1 MRIFG
6 KLLNLEVRMKKRPS
20 LAAIFVGIGC
30 LAGASAQTQPEWTR
44 VEEETIRHFQ
54 ALLRLDTSS
63 PPGNE
68 SRAADYL
75 EQVLES
81 EGIPV
86 RTFVLEPGR
95 ANLVARLRGNGRKRP
110 LLVMAHTDVVT
121 VDATKW
127 TFPPFGGARDGGYV
141 YGRGALDDKDNLVA
155 SLMVMLMLKRQNVPL
170 DRDVIFLAEA
180 GEEGG
185 SNVGINFM
193 VDRHFAEIDAEYCLA
208 EGGDTRRIGGKLR
221 FVGVQAL
228 EKHARTVELTARGTS
243 GHASVPLE
251 SNPIAHLSAAV
262 AAVAGWQAPIR
273 PNEIT
278 TSYFRRL
285 ADISPSDQAARYR
298 AVLAPDSK
306 EAATALT
313 YFLKNEPNHAS
324 LLHTSISPTIIGGG
338 YRVNVIP
345 SEAKATLDVRMVPDE
360 DPARF
365 LDVIRKVVNDPA
377 VEVSYGPRV
386 DRPRTTVGAKLD
398 SEAFKAI
405 ESAVASRYETMTIP
419 TMSTGGTD
427 MAQLRAKGIQCFGI
441 APATDVEDEA
451 RGFGAHSD
459 QERILESELHRFVR
473 FNWDIVSDLARA
485 RN

>member
-1 MRIFG
+1 
-6 KLLNLEVRMKKRPS
+6 MKKRPI
-20 LAAIFVGIGC
+20 LAAILMGIGC

-95 ANLVARLRGNGRKRP
+95 ANLVARLKGNGRKRP

-127 TFPPFGGARDGGYV
+127 AFPPFGGARDGGYV

-208 EGGDTRRIGGKLR
+208 EGGDTRRIDGKLR

-228 EKHARTVELTARGTS
+228 ERHARTVELTARGTS

-262 AAVAGWQAPIR
+262 AAVAGWQAPIQ

-306 EAATALT
+306 EAATAFT

-324 LLHTSISPTIIGGG
+324 LLHTSISPTIVGGG

-360 DPARF
+360 TRPFSGCHPQSRQRSCRRGDLRTAGRSTWYDGRREARF
-365 LDVIRKVVNDPA
+365 GGFQ
-377 VEVSYGPRV
+377 S
-386 DRPRTTVGAKLD
+386 DRIGCRQP
-398 SEAFKAI
+398 
-405 ESAVASRYETMTIP
+405 
-419 TMSTGGTD
+419 
-427 MAQLRAKGIQCFGI
+427 LR
-441 APATDVEDEA
+441 DDD
-451 RGFGAHSD
+451 HSD
-459 QERILESELHRFVR
+459 HVDWGDRHGATAREGNSMLRHRAGHR
-473 FNWDIVSDLARA
+473 H
-485 RN
+485 

>member
-1 MRIFG
+1 
-6 KLLNLEVRMKKRPS
+6 
-20 LAAIFVGIGC
+20 
-30 LAGASAQTQPEWTR
+30 
-44 VEEETIRHFQ
+44 
-54 ALLRLDTSS
+54 
-63 PPGNE
+63 
-68 SRAADYL
+68 
-75 EQVLES
+75 
-81 EGIPV
+81 
-86 RTFVLEPGR
+86 
-95 ANLVARLRGNGRKRP
+95 
-110 LLVMAHTDVVT
+110 
-121 VDATKW
+121 
-127 TFPPFGGARDGGYV
+127 
-141 YGRGALDDKDNLVA
+141 
-155 SLMVMLMLKRQNVPL
+155 
-170 DRDVIFLAEA
+170 
-180 GEEGG
+180 
-185 SNVGINFM
+185 
-193 VDRHFAEIDAEYCLA
+193 
-208 EGGDTRRIGGKLR
+208 
-221 FVGVQAL
+221 
-228 EKHARTVELTARGTS
+228 
-243 GHASVPLE
+243 VPLE